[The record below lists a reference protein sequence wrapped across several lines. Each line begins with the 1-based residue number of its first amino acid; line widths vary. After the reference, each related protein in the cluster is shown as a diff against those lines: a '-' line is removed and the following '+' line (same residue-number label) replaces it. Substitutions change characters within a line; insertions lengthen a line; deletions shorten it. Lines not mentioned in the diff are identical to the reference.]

1 MPKKIDKTLIEKPE
15 EPEKSIGRRER
26 RRNETRE
33 KVFRT
38 ALRLFAERGFMA
50 TTIDAITAEADIG
63 KGTFFSYFD
72 NKESILMQFREM
84 QMGRVRAFV
93 TENINSDEPLPKL
106 INRLALVMTQEQQE
120 SPSLFHSMMAAIFL
134 NEEMRG
140 QLADGLISGR
150 KMLAE
155 LIEKRQRS
163 REIRSDIPADEIAYS
178 LQRMIF
184 GSMLLWSISPSN
196 TLKKQLRDA
205 VDVFVNGI
213 KKGAKQA

>member
-63 KGTFFSYFD
+63 KGTFFNYFD

-134 NEEMRG
+134 NENGEG
-140 QLADGLISGR
+140 SWLTDDFGR